1 VVASE
6 PNIPIAQ
13 LNLGVARARQ
23 RQYARA
29 VAPLRRAVEMQP
41 AGMRGHYELGIA
53 LYETGDLEAAA
64 RELAIVATAMPEWA
78 DARYSLGSVYARID
92 RVPEAIAEL
101 RAALALDAR
110 HFRAN
115 LLLGRILTLRGDAA
129 SAVPYLRTAVEL
141 QPSSSEAKQF
151 LAEALKR

>member
-1 VVASE
+1 
-6 PNIPIAQ
+6 
-13 LNLGVARARQ
+13 
-23 RQYARA
+23 
-29 VAPLRRAVEMQP
+29 
-41 AGMRGHYELGIA
+41 
-53 LYETGDLEAAA
+53 
-64 RELAIVATAMPEWA
+64 MPGWP

-129 SAVPYLRTAVEL
+129 AAVPCLKTAVDV
-141 QPSSSEAKQF
+141 QPSSSEARHF
-151 LAEALKR
+151 LADALKR